1 MGKPRAQGL
10 VARIGAFSR
19 SIHPVRAAYEVCCTV
34 LVAIPFLAAFAATHA
49 APLAL
54 HLLFPLLFL
63 AVHLAWFRLS
73 ALDRR
78 LRWLLFWAALV
89 VIGAFGA
96 GLLFSA
102 WSGASLES
110 VHALPSWM
118 RSNLDSPY
126 PAVSV
131 SFIVP
136 AGIGAALYCL
146 LFSLFL
152 RISLAWRTDQRQ
164 RRAARGADARHG
176 RGSHS

>member
-10 VARIGAFSR
+10 GARISAFSR

-34 LVAIPFLAAFAATHA
+34 LVAIPFLAAYAANHS
-49 APLAL
+49 APIAL

-63 AVHLAWFRLS
+63 AVHLAWFHLS
-73 ALDRR
+73 AMDSR
-78 LRWLLFWAALV
+78 LRWLLFWAALT
-89 VIGAFGA
+89 VIGTFGA

-118 RSNLDSPY
+118 RARLDWPF

-131 SFIVP
+131 SFIIP
-136 AGIGAALYCL
+136 AAIGAALYCL
-146 LFSLFL
+146 VFFLFL
-152 RISLAWRTDQRQ
+152 RISLAWRSDLRQ
-164 RRAARGADARHG
+164 RRAARDADGQHG
-176 RGSHS
+176 RDSHP